1 MGTKNDFIEMRE
13 REANLMPSR
22 IDFETQLKEK
32 ADRIINGYESAVKS
46 AVFIKKAED
55 AIKVFKEKIKE
66 YVIDEIEN
74 GENTVDNVRLEVT
87 SSGRYDYSSNPDYVE
102 LKNKLK
108 EIEKDMQHAYK
119 SGKSLIN
126 EETGEIIPPA
136 KFIPNKKSYKII
148 KNGNL

>member
-74 GENTVDNVRLEVT
+74 GETLDGYKLEVT
-87 SSGRYDYSSNPDYVE
+87 SGGRYNYSSNPDYVE
-102 LKNKLK
+102 LKNKLE
-108 EIEKDMQHAYK
+108 EIEKDMQVAYK

-148 KNGNL
+148 KNGK